1 MNKKLVNMVAMKD
14 EELDA
19 VVGGLE
25 AVDATYHTFKYNVGD
40 SIQVYQI
47 RHKMFNWSIF
57 DVTYTTTVIDRRL
70 GDDGLEYYQVS
81 DAKTWYAEDNIGHTA
96 AMRGHAAGLMTV
108 NGMMDHH
115 IIKQKAPATNE

>member
-1 MNKKLVNMVAMKD
+1 MNKKLGNMVAMKD

-57 DVTYTTTVIDRRL
+57 DVTYTTTVIDRKL

-81 DAKTWYAEDNIGHTA
+81 DAKTWYAEDNIEPYGGYERPCGRAHDCEWND
-96 AMRGHAAGLMTV
+96 G
-108 NGMMDHH
+108 
-115 IIKQKAPATNE
+115 PSYY